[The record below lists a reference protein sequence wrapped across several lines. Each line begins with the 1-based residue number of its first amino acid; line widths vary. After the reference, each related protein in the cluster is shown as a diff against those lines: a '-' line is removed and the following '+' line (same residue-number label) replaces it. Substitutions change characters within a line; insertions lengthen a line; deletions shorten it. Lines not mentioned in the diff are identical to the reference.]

1 MTEAAVLSPDPE
13 GAADPE
19 PETTAAPTRRFQPM
33 ARSLGRSFATLDQ
46 SGGLSRG
53 TVAAL
58 RRMGRDLSAPPGGAF
73 WAMVEGLIARG
84 EMPETLLHGP
94 LPRPSVERPLALA
107 LSGMALMAPHVH
119 ADGVRPGRRLV
130 EVGFSE
136 RRLMALLAARDAA
149 FEDLF
154 SRLCRFLAQGA
165 QGVDWTSLLQLVLGT
180 EKERERAR
188 RAIARDYY
196 VKVNHLAP

>member
-1 MTEAAVLSPDPE
+1 
-13 GAADPE
+13 
-19 PETTAAPTRRFQPM
+19 
-33 ARSLGRSFATLDQ
+33 
-46 SGGLSRG
+46 
-53 TVAAL
+53 
-58 RRMGRDLSAPPGGAF
+58 MGRDLSAPPGGAF
-73 WAMVEGLIARG
+73 WAMVEGLIARN
-84 EMPETLLHGP
+84 EMPARLLDGP

-107 LSGMALMAPHVH
+107 LSGMAVMAPHVH
-119 ADGVRPGRRLV
+119 AKGVAPGRRLV
-130 EVGFSE
+130 EVEFSE